1 MMSMTDFKLV
11 SLNVR
16 GLRSL
21 NKRKAILTWLIKQ
34 KADIVFL
41 QETYSSSEDENFWN
55 TQWKGKMLFSHVSNH
70 SKGTLVLV
78 KQGLDFEQK
87 SVLCD
92 PNGRFIILEAVVQDT
107 PFLLA
112 NIYAPNKIHEQEAS
126 FQKIERN
133 LDSYDFDPNSKIVI
147 GGDFNI
153 FFDEDLDCL
162 DGQSK
167 IKQKSVNVKDIMLAN
182 ELIDVWRIHHPDKK
196 RFTWR
201 KPNSTIQR
209 RLDFWLIS
217 NSTQE
222 DIFSTDI
229 IPAIKTDHSAI
240 TLNFKKIVEHKPG
253 PSYWKFNSSLVDDRE
268 YTDFTKNS
276 YPNWLEEYKD
286 ITSKRLLWDIIK
298 YRIRKETI
306 SFSKQKAKEHRDKLL
321 ELEKEVKRCQEIC
334 DETPISE
341 NLTGLEETRIT

>member
-16 GLRSL
+16 GLHSL
-21 NKRKAILTWLIKQ
+21 NKRKAILTWLIRQ
-34 KADIVFL
+34 KVDIVFL
-41 QETYSSSEDENFWN
+41 QETYSSSEDENFGN
-55 TQWKGKMLFSHVSNH
+55 TQWKGKMLFSHRSNH

-107 PFLLA
+107 PFLFV
-112 NIYAPNKIHEQEAS
+112 NVYAPNKIHEQEAF
-126 FQKIERN
+126 FQKTERN

-162 DGQSK
+162 DSHPK
-167 IKQKSVNVKDIMLAN
+167 IKQKSVNIVKDIMLAN

-196 RFTWR
+196 CFTWR
-201 KPNSTIQR
+201 KPHSTIQR

-222 DIFSTDI
+222 NIF
-229 IPAIKTDHSAI
+229 P
-240 TLNFKKIVEHKPG
+240 
-253 PSYWKFNSSLVDDRE
+253 
-268 YTDFTKNS
+268 
-276 YPNWLEEYKD
+276 
-286 ITSKRLLWDIIK
+286 
-298 YRIRKETI
+298 
-306 SFSKQKAKEHRDKLL
+306 
-321 ELEKEVKRCQEIC
+321 
-334 DETPISE
+334 PISP
-341 NLTGLEETRIT
+341 LQ